1 MAVQVAPP
9 APPVERG
16 RGGGGSDWVELLTAP
31 NEIDAHLLVGRLT
44 EDGVAT
50 KTIVDRTTPGAWL
63 FGASLPWA
71 PVTVF
76 VRRFQL
82 DDARIVLA
90 EIAVGL
96 DSPDQEEAG
105 RRRGFGLLWWSL
117 ALALGALFTLLSL
130 AHSAERLD
138 GLERCR
144 ATGDCR
150 VEARP

>member
-9 APPVERG
+9 SPPIEHD
-16 RGGGGSDWVELLTAP
+16 RGGGGSDWVELLTAA

-63 FGASLPWA
+63 FGGSHPWA

-96 DSPDQEEAG
+96 DPPTAEGGGG
-105 RRRGFGLLWWSL
+105 RKGFGLLWWSL
-117 ALALGALFTLLSL
+117 ALVLGALFTLLGV
-130 AHSAERLD
+130 AQSADR
-138 GLERCR
+138 LERCR
-144 ATGDCR
+144 ATGDCG

>member
-9 APPVERG
+9 LPPTERD

-50 KTIVDRTTPGAWL
+50 KTIVDRTAPGAWL
-63 FGASLPWA
+63 FGGAHPWA

-96 DSPDQEEAG
+96 DPPAAESAA
-105 RRRGFGLLWWSL
+105 RRKGFGLLWWAL
-117 ALALGALFTLLSL
+117 ALALGALFTLLSV
-130 AHSAERLD
+130 AHSADRL
-138 GLERCR
+138 EQCR
-144 ATGDCR
+144 SIGHCR